1 MALLGAIEGGGT
13 KFVVAVADAAHPET
27 VVARE
32 SFPTAYAAETMS
44 QIQAFFDQYQDIVA
58 IGISMFGPIDV
69 NPLIQP
75 VAHMVMCWQRPSVV
89 GQGTTFWAP

>member
-13 KFVVAVADAAHPET
+13 KFVVAVADAAHQRRSLHGK
-27 VVARE
+27 V
-32 SFPTAYAAETMS
+32 FPTAYAAETMS
-44 QIQAFFDQYQDIVA
+44 QIQAFSINIRILLRLVFQCLDQ
-58 IGISMFGPIDV
+58 SM
-69 NPLIQP
+69 LIQP